1 MSRHFS
7 ALPLNEQSIEPRA
20 PLEFRSAACHSLAD
34 LLDKGSALDIP
45 GWETSAVKSP
55 DNENKS
61 CSAAHNG
68 LVIRTHSTSSTS
80 SASTDWSFF
89 GPSELT
95 VTRALISCPSRGS
108 VIVSPYPGIGRP

>member
-7 ALPLNEQSIEPRA
+7 ALPLTEQSIEPHV

-55 DNENKS
+55 DFAVKSPDNENKS

-68 LVIRTHSTSSTS
+68 LVIRLIQRARPAPHLPIGPS
-80 SASTDWSFF
+80 SACLSSR
-89 GPSELT
+89 L
-95 VTRALISCPSRGS
+95 RAL
-108 VIVSPYPGIGRP
+108 

>member
-20 PLEFRSAACHSLAD
+20 PPEFRSAACHPLAD

-68 LVIRTHSTSSTS
+68 LVIRLIHRAQPAPHLPIGPS
-80 SASTDWSFF
+80 SAHLSSR
-89 GPSELT
+89 L
-95 VTRALISCPSRGS
+95 RAL
-108 VIVSPYPGIGRP
+108 

>member
-7 ALPLNEQSIEPRA
+7 ALPLNEQSIEPHV

-55 DNENKS
+55 DNEDKS
-61 CSAAHNG
+61 CSVDHNG
-68 LVIRTHSTSSTS
+68 LVIRPHSR
-80 SASTDWSFF
+80 ARPAPHLPI
-89 GPSELT
+89 GPSARLSSRL
-95 VTRALISCPSRGS
+95 RAL
-108 VIVSPYPGIGRP
+108 